1 MSLQILNSEQQVL
14 TGNIQTNHNGFTGGA
29 EEVLIYL
36 RNDFP
41 EYYYED
47 ITLRVRMPDL
57 EENALFSQ
65 SGWSIKLSNTSEQPT
80 EKEWGEI
87 FVNETLR
94 LPNIGS
100 AEVANTEGIFPVWI
114 RVYCPGHSLS
124 DIKQDM
130 SLSLKYSKKMV
141 SE

>member
-47 ITLRVRMPDL
+47 ITLTVKMPDL

-100 AEVANTEGIFPVWI
+100 AEVANTESIFPVWI